1 VGGSHAAMKVLAIAS
16 SGGLGGAEL
25 SLIDFLRQRPPHV
38 DVSVL
43 IIGDGPLHAR
53 LQREGVPAH
62 VAAGYEGRP
71 TPAQLMRFTRSL
83 RRRLVSS
90 PPDVVWALGIKAA
103 CLSVAASRLAGVPVV
118 WHKVDFSLDRT
129 LARPLALAVD
139 GVISVSDA
147 VADALGPLRGHRLL
161 AVVGQP
167 VRLSSE
173 LNLTPNAR
181 EPTIGTLATLIPYK
195 GHAHIIEAG
204 ALLSREFPNLCV
216 VLAGAPSPAHPGYA
230 AELVRLCDELNM
242 SDRVAFLDF
251 VEDVSEVLRRLT
263 VFVNATW
270 RDENGFGREGLS
282 AAMLEASW
290 VGLPVVAT
298 RGGGS
303 AEALLEGRTGVLAE
317 PADPADLA
325 RAIAPYLR
333 DAGLAASAGAAGSD
347 FVRAR
352 FAPKTLAARL
362 FHALERAARGHA
374 APRR

>member
-1 VGGSHAAMKVLAIAS
+1 MKVLAIAS

-25 SLIDFLRQRPPHV
+25 SLIEFLRQRPPHV
-38 DVSVL
+38 EVSAL
-43 IIGDGPLHAR
+43 IIGDGPLRAR
-53 LQREGVPAH
+53 LQREGVPVD
-62 VAAGYEGRP
+62 VATGYAGRP
-71 TPAQLMRFTRSL
+71 TPAQLMRFTRWL
-83 RRRLVSS
+83 RGRLVSRR
-90 PPDVVWALGIKAA
+90 PDVVWAIGIKAA
-103 CLSVAASRLAGVPVV
+103 FLSVAASRLSRVPVV

-129 LARPLALAVD
+129 LAPPLAAAVD

-147 VADALGPLRGHRLL
+147 VADALGPLLGHRLL
-161 AVVGQP
+161 AVVGPP

-195 GHAHIIEAG
+195 GQAHIIEAA
-204 ALLSREFPNLCV
+204 ALLSREFPNLSV
-216 VLAGAPSPAHPGYA
+216 VLAGAPSPAHPGYPG
-230 AELVRLCDELNM
+230 ELARLCDELNM
-242 SDRVAFLDF
+242 SDRVAFNDF

-270 RDENGFGREGLS
+270 RDERGFGREGLS

-303 AEALLEGRTGVLAE
+303 TEALLEGKTGVLAE
-317 PADPADLA
+317 PADPAGLA

-333 DAGLAASAGAAGSD
+333 DAGLAASVGAAGRD

-352 FAPKTLAARL
+352 FAPKILAARL
-362 FHALERAARGHA
+362 FQALERAAWGRA